1 MQLRLPRQAFK
12 PVSTNKGCCSNATR
26 GLEKSSTHVGFRVNS
41 HPRHGVIVFHVLL
54 PYLAA
59 VANSFDA
66 LTKIVFFDGSTGDG
80 ALRHKSD
87 GCARVEGLRA
97 LVSKK
102 QSVELET
109 GSAGKDLQRTS
120 DAS

>member
-1 MQLRLPRQAFK
+1 M
-12 PVSTNKGCCSNATR
+12 
-26 GLEKSSTHVGFRVNS
+26 EKSSTHIGFRINS

-66 LTKIVFFDGSTGDG
+66 LTKSVFFDGSTGDG
-80 ALRHKSD
+80 ALRHKSN

-97 LVSKK
+97 SVSKK